1 MYRIVVQKFG
11 GTSVQD
17 AAAMRR
23 VLSIVRARGIDR
35 RTRSLVVLSACA
47 GVTNALIRL
56 GELALRPDT
65 TEALREIQSL
75 EERHERIANELLTD
89 ERSRSGV
96 ITQLGAIWDDLRK
109 LVRGV
114 HLLRE
119 LTAKS
124 RDQFQSVGE
133 RCSTLIFQAALAESL
148 NGTDIPVHYYDAR
161 EFFVTSNDFGAAR
174 PLVPE
179 ISKRMQKIR
188 RELAE
193 GAVGVT
199 QGFIGTTTDDQTT
212 TIGRGGSDFSA
223 AIQGVA
229 IGAKEIQIWTDVAGI
244 LTCDPRIVA
253 KAHTVPLVSFSDASQ
268 LAFFGAK
275 VLHPETIWPAVE
287 EGIPVLVLS
296 SKEPEN
302 PGTTIV
308 GKAEGSEPVT
318 GIAIKRDVMLVK
330 VASKA
335 ALPDPAIQEMVWTAL
350 REAAIVP
357 LATSLSIDSALYAFD
372 TPNALVAIRP
382 AVESIA
388 DLHSRADM
396 AMISLVGEG
405 LRNST
410 GVGAKVFQALGKVNC
425 EMITYGGSET
435 TVSLVIEGKQADAV
449 VRRLHAR
456 FFE

>member
-1 MYRIVVQKFG
+1 
-11 GTSVQD
+11 
-17 AAAMRR
+17 
-23 VLSIVRARGIDR
+23 
-35 RTRSLVVLSACA
+35 VLSACA
-47 GVTNALIRL
+47 GVTNALIRTS
-56 GELALRPDT
+56 ELSLRPDT
-65 TEALREIQSL
+65 SDALREIQSL
-75 EERHERIANELLTD
+75 EERHERIANELLSN
-89 ERSRSGV
+89 ERSRSSV

-119 LTAKS
+119 LTPKS

-133 RCSTLIFQAALAESL
+133 RCSTLIFQAALAEAL
-148 NGTDIPVHYYDAR
+148 YGTDTPVHYYDAR
-161 EFFVTSNDFGAAR
+161 EFFVTSSEFTAAR
-174 PLVPE
+174 PLLPE

-199 QGFIGTTTDDQTT
+199 QGFIGTTIDDQTT

-244 LTCDPRIVA
+244 LTCDPRVVA
-253 KAHTVPLVSFSDASQ
+253 KAHTVPSVSFSDASQ

-302 PGTTIV
+302 PGTTII
-308 GKAEGSEPVT
+308 AQTETAAPVT
-318 GIAIKRDVMLVK
+318 GIAIKRDVTLVK
-330 VASKA
+330 VSSRA
-335 ALPDPAIQEMVWTAL
+335 ALPDPAVQEAVWTSL
-350 REAAIVP
+350 RENAIVP

-372 TPNALVAIRP
+372 SPNALTAIRP
-382 AVESIA
+382 AVEAVA
-388 DLHSRADM
+388 DLHPHMDM

-410 GVGAKVFQALGKVNC
+410 GIGAKVFQALGKVNC
-425 EMITYGGSET
+425 EMITYGGSDT
-435 TVSLVIEGKQADAV
+435 TVSFVIDGKYADTV
-449 VRRLHAR
+449 VRRLHSR

>member
-1 MYRIVVQKFG
+1 
-11 GTSVQD
+11 VQD
-17 AAAMRR
+17 ASAMKR
-23 VLSIVRARGIDR
+23 VIEIVRSRGIDR

-47 GVTNALIRL
+47 GVTNALIRV

-65 TEALREIQSL
+65 SEALREIQVL
-75 EERHERIANELLTD
+75 EERHERIVKELLQD
-89 ERSRSGV
+89 DSSKRRVVE
-96 ITQLGAIWDDLRK
+96 QLGAIWDELRK

-124 RDQFQSVGE
+124 KDQFQSVGE
-133 RCSTLIFQAALAESL
+133 RCSTLIFHAALSDTLRGSDTPAL
-148 NGTDIPVHYYDAR
+148 YYDAR
-161 EFFVTSNDFGAAR
+161 EFFVTSSEFTAAR
-174 PLVPE
+174 PFVPE
-179 ISKRMQKIR
+179 ITKRMQKIR

-199 QGFIGTTTDDQTT
+199 QGFIGTTTDDQVT

-244 LTCDPRIVA
+244 LTCDPRVVSTA
-253 KAHTVPLVSFSDASQ
+253 RTVPFVSFSDASQ

-296 SKEPEN
+296 SREPEN

-308 GKAEGSEPVT
+308 AETDVGTAVT
-318 GIAIKRDVMLVK
+318 GIAIKRDVMLVR
-330 VASKA
+330 VGSRA
-335 ALPDPAIQEMVWTAL
+335 ALPDPAVQEAVWAAL
-350 REAAIVP
+350 REKGIVP

-372 TPNALVAIRP
+372 TVEALA
-382 AVESIA
+382 AVRQSVEGIA
-388 DLHSRADM
+388 DVDAQSGR

-410 GVGAKVFQALGKVNC
+410 GVGARAFQSLGKINC
-425 EMITYGGSET
+425 EMISYGGSDT
-435 TVSLVIEGKQADAV
+435 TVSFVVDGAKVNTV
-449 VRRLHAR
+449 VRRLHDR
-456 FFE
+456 FFR